1 MIQTLLQL
9 SLATN
14 VENFLWAMQLDLC
27 VNIAAKLAIFFNM
40 WTLEIKINTKIR
52 QLSRLS
58 FSNNILYLLFALLME
73 ESLFMKET
81 LRVNFNFWGILEILI
96 INLLLLKLLPGIVLL
111 PLAVRMGLLIFGIF
125 KNLPSKEW

>member
-27 VNIAAKLAIFFNM
+27 VNIVAKLAIFFNM

-81 LRVNFNFWGILEILI
+81 LRVNFNF
-96 INLLLLKLLPGIVLL
+96 
-111 PLAVRMGLLIFGIF
+111 
-125 KNLPSKEW
+125 

>member
-81 LRVNFNFWGILEILI
+81 LRVNFNF
-96 INLLLLKLLPGIVLL
+96 
-111 PLAVRMGLLIFGIF
+111 
-125 KNLPSKEW
+125 

>member
-27 VNIAAKLAIFFNM
+27 VNIVAKLAIFFNM
-40 WTLEIKINTKIR
+40 WTLEIKINMKIR

-81 LRVNFNFWGILEILI
+81 LRVNFNF
-96 INLLLLKLLPGIVLL
+96 
-111 PLAVRMGLLIFGIF
+111 
-125 KNLPSKEW
+125 